1 MIRPNLGWRMAVVL
15 ATASL
20 ALTACGNSDSD
31 SDSKSSGSSSDKSSG
46 AAKSGD
52 GTLTIG
58 TLLPQ
63 TGDLAVLGP
72 PEIAGVD
79 LAIQEINAAGGV
91 NGKKI
96 VTVRSDSGDGTP
108 DIAGASVDRLL
119 AKNADVIVGAAS
131 SNVSKSVI
139 DKITGEGV
147 VQFSPANTAA
157 GFDTYPDKGLYFRT
171 APSDLLQGKVVANQA
186 VKDGNKNIAVLARQD
201 FYGSG
206 LADSAAKNITA
217 AGADL
222 AAKVLYNADAENFT
236 AEVNEIAASKP
247 DAVILVSFDE
257 VKKIIPQL
265 IAKGIGPQD
274 IKLYVVDG
282 DLIDFGDQS
291 FDFSGQ
297 KGTAPSPA
305 ELPPGFEKKLK
316 QINPKVNELT
326 YGPESYDTV
335 MLSALAALEAKD
347 DGSKSIADH
356 IIDISK
362 DGTQCTGWTEC
373 ADLVKKGEDI
383 DYEGASGP
391 TDMND
396 SGSLS
401 KGTIGIFQ
409 YGKDNNFK
417 KIDSVSGLVG

>member
-1 MIRPNLGWRMAVVL
+1 MTRTNLGWRTAVVL
-15 ATASL
+15 AATSL
-20 ALTACGNSDSD
+20 ALTACGNSDSGD
-31 SDSKSSGSSSDKSSG
+31 KKSSSGSSDKSSSV
-46 AAKSGD
+46 AKSGD

-63 TGDLAVLGP
+63 TGDLAFLGP
-72 PEIAGVD
+72 PEFAGVD
-79 LAIQEINAAGGV
+79 VAVKEINDAGGV
-91 NGKKI
+91 LGKP
-96 VTVRSDSGDGTP
+96 VAQATGDSGDGTP
-108 DIAGASVDRLL
+108 DIAGATVDKLL
-119 AKNADVIVGAAS
+119 AKKSDVIVGAAS

-201 FYGSG
+201 FYGTG
-206 LADSAAKNITA
+206 LASSAAKNITA
-217 AGADL
+217 AGANL
-222 AAKVLYNADAENFT
+222 AKKVLYNADAENFT

-247 DAVILVSFDE
+247 DAVILVSFNE
-257 VKKIIPQL
+257 VTKIIPQL

-274 IKLYVVDG
+274 VKLYFVDG
-282 DLIDFGDQS
+282 DLADYSSES
-291 FDFSGQ
+291 FNLAGA

-305 ELPPGFEKKLK
+305 ELPADFKKRLVAA
-316 QINPKVNELT
+316 NPKVKDFT

-347 DGSKSIADH
+347 DGSKSIAAH
-356 IIDISK
+356 IVDVSR
-362 DGTQCTGWTEC
+362 DGTPCTGWKQC
-373 ADLVKKGEDI
+373 SDLVKKGENI
-383 DYEGASGP
+383 DYQGASGP
-391 TDMND
+391 ADLND

-409 YGKDNNFK
+409 YKKGNTYT